1 MRSQIYRW
9 IRPGWYFV
17 HGDAQKRHQGD
28 EDVMSRN
35 EARDYVRN
43 GYVVEVPGVEVPQIS
58 MMPRDRQ
65 EFDV

>member
-17 HGDAQKRHQGD
+17 DGDPQKRHQGD